1 MMHRQKSEFPVAM
14 FSSIQLWTTIVVLI
28 LAPLFFGSV
37 DLFWIAVWTILLSA
51 SALCGVAVPMGAA
64 QSRISFSFL
73 ALCGVYA
80 LVAIIQITPHVIDQ
94 LNDPSWHR
102 AEELLDLGVLPRISS
117 RAEIPPLAAGHFLL
131 FATSF
136 MNGFC
141 IGTSRR
147 NSSKLISFAQ
157 YSILVY
163 VIYGLAALVLM
174 PNMVLWAPKLAYRGS
189 LTATFIN
196 HNTAATFVGAGA
208 ILWFCSAFSSLQ
220 SFQFSSLRLLL
231 LTRLNEPLAFRIIA
245 RSAAALGCFFALLLT
260 GSRGGLICSCLGLL
274 VAIILMVANRQK
286 PRFWQ
291 IVVSGGVALAVTVV
305 LLSRIGRIG
314 SQGLFDD
321 SRWSVYGF
329 CVEAVKQR
337 PLLGAGLGTFA
348 DLFPSLRADDF
359 FSWGVWD
366 YAHSTIL
373 EIAVEMGIP
382 VAAMALIA
390 ALASLLFLTRTAVNS
405 KDRSRRSLAAT
416 TGIAVL
422 SYLHSLIDFSLQI
435 PGYLI
440 VFGILLGC
448 GLAQASS
455 NRAAAGRHG
464 RIRPLDQSK
473 INVENVFFDDAD
485 EDFRREAVGWRGT
498 KPHGIVSRFRW
509 IYLNRLAI
517 RQMNPSISLRHGRA
531 PGGHLNLIPE
541 SGVGGR
547 LYLEPMVVCALPGVD
562 RFSQVVHYDVALCRY
577 DDKNE
582 VPDS

>member
-64 QSRISFSFL
+64 QSRILFSFL

-94 LNDPSWHR
+94 LNDPSWRR
-102 AEELLDLGVLPRISS
+102 ADELLDLGVLPRISS
-117 RAEIPPLAAGHFLL
+117 RAEIPPLAAGLVL
-131 FATSF
+131 VFATSF

-147 NSSKLISFAQ
+147 KSSKLISFAQ

-174 PNMVLWAPKLAYRGS
+174 PNIVLWAPKLAYRGS

-286 PRFWQ
+286 PKFWHM
-291 IVVSGGVALAVTVV
+291 VAWGSVALAVTVA
-305 LLSRIGRIG
+305 LLSRLGRIG
-314 SQGLFDD
+314 SQGLFDEA
-321 SRWSVYGF
+321 RWSVYGF
-329 CVEAVKQR
+329 CIGAIRQR
-337 PLLGAGLGTFA
+337 PLLGAGLGTFE
-348 DLFPSLRADDF
+348 DLFPSLRADGF
-359 FSWGVWD
+359 YSWGVWD

-373 EIAVEMGIP
+373 EIAVEKGTP
-382 VAAMALIA
+382 VAAMVGIA
-390 ALASLLFLTRTAVNS
+390 ELDSRFILARASVKS
-405 KDRSRRSLAAT
+405 EGRSRRALAAI
-416 TGIAVL
+416 TGI
-422 SYLHSLIDFSLQI
+422 
-435 PGYLI
+435 
-440 VFGILLGC
+440 
-448 GLAQASS
+448 
-455 NRAAAGRHG
+455 
-464 RIRPLDQSK
+464 
-473 INVENVFFDDAD
+473 
-485 EDFRREAVGWRGT
+485 
-498 KPHGIVSRFRW
+498 
-509 IYLNRLAI
+509 
-517 RQMNPSISLRHGRA
+517 
-531 PGGHLNLIPE
+531 
-541 SGVGGR
+541 
-547 LYLEPMVVCALPGVD
+547 
-562 RFSQVVHYDVALCRY
+562 
-577 DDKNE
+577 
-582 VPDS
+582 